1 LYKQCYTNIVSAI
14 NGQDIW
20 PEIEYEEMLPPVYK
34 RGLGRPKKLRRRE
47 PDEPPS
53 QGSIVGRQQ
62 TTNVQDVTSLFTML

>member
-34 RGLGRPKKLRRRE
+34 RGLGRPKKLRRE